1 MGVLVSAGTEV
12 FFHFVVSSVMLCF
25 YFGRKT
31 NVITCQGFIVAEQW
45 LCRAKDVSTF
55 HIVLPV
61 RGMKGTRS
69 WEGTVDLSW
78 TKGYSIAYDIM
89 GKKLYTDQESSHCL
103 WTGWAPVGEW
113 CATALCIIC
122 FVNMYYYHYY
132 CYFPFSSFSALEN
145 NFLSQSTC
153 STWSFFPPS
162 SLPCS
167 TGSAE

>member
-89 GKKLYTDQESSHCL
+89 GKNFILTRR
-103 WTGWAPVGEW
+103 A
-113 CATALCIIC
+113 ATACGLAGHLLVSGVQLHCAS
-122 FVNMYYYHYY
+122 FV
-132 CYFPFSSFSALEN
+132 L
-145 NFLSQSTC
+145 
-153 STWSFFPPS
+153 
-162 SLPCS
+162 
-167 TGSAE
+167 